1 MALIPPSVVTEFM
14 RRGINF
20 FHPDEKDQKM
30 ITHLLNTE
38 FAYLKTVNA
47 KL

>member
-1 MALIPPSVVTEFM
+1 MVVEFY

-20 FHPDEKDQKM
+20 LNPDERDQKA
-30 ITHLLNTE
+30 IKALLNGE

-47 KL
+47 RL